1 LNGWVLPALEFRSTR
16 RRMGGMSFK
25 DRVTV
30 ASEKADFIADRI
42 AAGVAAP
49 EAEVRRLAATL
60 RQIAAE
66 LGPGHKRP
74 GERFPRGVVD
84 ATHDS
89 AMGKEPS
96 V

>member
-1 LNGWVLPALEFRSTR
+1 
-16 RRMGGMSFK
+16 MSFK

-66 LGPGHKRP
+66 LGPGHRRP
-74 GERFPRGVVD
+74 GERFPRAVGD
-84 ATHDS
+84 AAPES
-89 AMGKEPS
+89 AIVKRS
-96 V
+96 SA